1 MSTLGVFCT
10 VIFILLLIILV
21 LCFLVHKY
29 RSEKQELL
37 GAYETSMKSLSLVQL
52 DKMEIPH
59 IFQGRGNHNVVQVI
73 WTKVMAEKRQKAMEE
88 KAKAKGKMIE
98 A

>member
-1 MSTLGVFCT
+1 MSTLGVFCA

-21 LCFLVHKY
+21 LGFLAHKY
-29 RSEKQELL
+29 KSERKELL
-37 GAYETSMKSLSLVQL
+37 DAYEVSMNSLSLEQL
-52 DKMEIPH
+52 NKMEIPH

-73 WTKVMAEKRQKAMEE
+73 WTRVMTAKRRKALEE
-88 KAKAKGKMIE
+88 KEKAEGKMIE